1 MSESFQNVPEL
12 CSFPCG
18 GEERHK
24 FSEADSDQLRIS
36 VLKGVGETEE
46 AIIYFKLFWF
56 LPSLVSVIRTRNLN
70 ILWNNSVE

>member
-1 MSESFQNVPEL
+1 MPKL

-46 AIIYFKLFWF
+46 AMIYLKLF
-56 LPSLVSVIRTRNLN
+56 
-70 ILWNNSVE
+70 